1 MIQMTIVSSVVR
13 SKKKMRVR
21 SIESILRE
29 RSLQMK
35 MRYYGIHERFLKAL
49 SWEKFTPKRSSS
61 VVPTSMDSSRQAGS
75 AEVIEVQVRYR
86 FLGWFVQK
94 RYFTLQNSSKGAERT
109 TARTSFFMMGNR
121 EVQKYRTRA
130 KIPKRTG

>member
-1 MIQMTIVSSVVR
+1 
-13 SKKKMRVR
+13 
-21 SIESILRE
+21 
-29 RSLQMK
+29 
-35 MRYYGIHERFLKAL
+35 
-49 SWEKFTPKRSSS
+49 
-61 VVPTSMDSSRQAGS
+61 MDSSRQAGS

-109 TARTSFFMMGNR
+109 SFFMMGNR